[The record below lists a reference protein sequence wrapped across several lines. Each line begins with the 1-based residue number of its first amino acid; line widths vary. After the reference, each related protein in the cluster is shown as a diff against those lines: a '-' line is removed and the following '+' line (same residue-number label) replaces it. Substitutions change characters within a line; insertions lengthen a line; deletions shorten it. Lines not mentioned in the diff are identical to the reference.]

1 MSSNKYNG
9 WTNYETW
16 NFNLWIRNDE
26 EDHSHALEMA
36 FDSEHEYELMQK
48 LEGWAED
55 MANDVLTSYEY
66 AHGFIKDM
74 VNSSIKEVNFYEVAT
89 HLWEERQEAI
99 REHDGEVG

>member
-1 MSSNKYNG
+1 M
-9 WTNYETW
+9 
-16 NFNLWIRNDE
+16 WIRNDE
-26 EDHSHALEMA
+26 EDYSHALEMA
-36 FDSEHEYELMQK
+36 FDSLDEYELSK
-48 LEGWAED
+48 RLEEWAEE

-99 REHDGEVG
+99 REHDGEVV